1 MHLSTPRPPAPSAA
15 ASTPAAAEP
24 RHTTHAHPLAAPP
37 PSAPIEPIAIDS
49 DSADSTEEDPAP
61 RARRPRAVGW
71 LTAAQ
76 RGDAE
81 AARTYANIATIDQ
94 PDGNG
99 CTPLS
104 RATQKGHHD
113 VMRVLIQ
120 RGAAVDKPCKIG
132 YTPLIWAAQE
142 GDAEACAILLNAHAD
157 HGHAS
162 KEGWT
167 ALMWA
172 AARGNVPIIE
182 LLLKHGA
189 LVDFYAERKTEQFPP
204 LYIAAQ
210 EDRFEAVK
218 ALVAAGANVAWR
230 DRRGRSA
237 RDAAPEGAIPAYLAA
252 LMP

>member
-1 MHLSTPRPPAPSAA
+1 M
-15 ASTPAAAEP
+15 
-24 RHTTHAHPLAAPP
+24 
-37 PSAPIEPIAIDS
+37 
-49 DSADSTEEDPAP
+49 
-61 RARRPRAVGW
+61 GW

-76 RGDAE
+76 RGDVE
-81 AARTYANIATIDQ
+81 AVRTFGNLATIDQ
-94 PDGNG
+94 PDSSG

-104 RATQKGHHD
+104 RATQKGHHE

-120 RGAAVDKPCKIG
+120 RGAAVDKACKLG

-142 GDAEACAILLNAHAD
+142 SNAEACTILLNAHAD
-157 HGHAS
+157 HRHAS

-172 AARGNVPIIE
+172 AAEGHVPIIQ

-189 LVDFYAERKTEQFPP
+189 LVDFYADRKTEQFPP

-210 EDRFEAVK
+210 EGRFEAVK

-230 DRRGRSA
+230 DRQGRTA
-237 RDAAPEGAIPAYLAA
+237 RDIAPEGVIRAYLAA